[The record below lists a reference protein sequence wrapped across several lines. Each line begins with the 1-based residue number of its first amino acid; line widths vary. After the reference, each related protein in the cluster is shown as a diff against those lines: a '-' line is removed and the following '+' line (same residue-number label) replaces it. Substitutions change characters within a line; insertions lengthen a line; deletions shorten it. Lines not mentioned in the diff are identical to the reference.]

1 MMSYALFQ
9 NVFMFRKPVVAIF
22 PDILKIVI
30 MFIKTIFKVKKLE
43 IIY

>member
-9 NVFMFRKPVVAIF
+9 YAFMFRKPVVAIF
-22 PDILKIVI
+22 PDILKIV